1 MGRFAQLRA
10 AGTGFV
16 VDLTARPVPVIVHW
30 GRDLGELDE
39 SGLAALAFVGEPAV
53 LNNSVDVPRRCSVWP
68 TEAEGWAGTPALSG
82 HRDGV
87 ATTPRPRLVEHSLA
101 ENRLVLVLDDAITGL
116 RITLTYAMDSSG
128 VLSAQATLVASE
140 GLYEVAGVS
149 TLLPLPS
156 RAVEVLDF
164 TGKWCR
170 ERSPQRTR
178 LGHGAHVRESRR
190 GKPGQDSPYLMTV
203 GVPGFG
209 FAEGEVW
216 GLHVAWSGD
225 QRYVVEQL
233 PETPPVLGGG
243 ELLRPGEVRLGPG
256 ERYETPISY
265 FAWSDE
271 GLDGLAA
278 RWHALQRRKVRPP
291 RPLVLNT
298 WEAVYFD
305 HDLDRLQALADAA
318 AKVGVERVV
327 LDDGWFRGRRD
338 DTAGLG
344 DWQVDT
350 TVWPQGLTPFVDH
363 VKGLGMQFGLW
374 FEPEMV
380 NLDSDLAREHPEWI
394 LGAPGELGPPSRNQ
408 YVVDLANP
416 DAWAYLLTS
425 IDDLVSQYGID
436 YIKWDHN
443 RDLHEAVTHDGRP
456 SVHNQTL
463 ALYRL
468 IDELKRR
475 HPGLEIESCA
485 SGGGRVDLGILA
497 RTDRVWASDCNDPVE
512 RQSIQR
518 WTAQLLPPELI
529 GSHVGP
535 ERSHTTSRRTDDSFR
550 LATALF
556 GHAGIEQDLTACSPA
571 EIDKLTAWAAMYKEL
586 RPLLHSGRVVRADLP
601 DDGGLLF
608 HGVISNEQ
616 GLFCLARISTSPAGQ
631 SWRVRLPGLSR
642 GRDYRLRIRGDLG
655 LPSMRQVRAPEW
667 VPAALADW
675 VRVPGAVLVDAGVAM
690 PTLDPGQALLL
701 EVIVDRA

>member
-16 VDLTARPVPVIVHW
+16 VDLAATPVPVVVHW

-68 TEAEGWAGTPALSG
+68 TEFEGWAGTPALAG
-82 HRDGV
+82 HRGGI
-87 ATTPRPRLVEHSLA
+87 ATTPRPRLVEHSC
-101 ENRLVLVLDDAITGL
+101 EDNRLELVLADEITGL
-116 RITLTYAMDSSG
+116 RITLTYEMDSSG
-128 VLSAQATLVASE
+128 VLSTKAALAASE
-140 GLYEVAGVS
+140 SYEVASVS
-149 TLLPLPS
+149 ILLPLPS
-156 RAVEVLDF
+156 QAVEVLDF

-190 GKPGQDSPYLMTV
+190 GKPGQDSPFLMTV
-203 GVPGFG
+203 GAPGFSFG
-209 FAEGEVW
+209 DGEVW
-216 GLHVAWSGD
+216 ALHVAWSGD

-243 ELLRPGEVRLGPG
+243 ELLRAGELRLAAGA
-256 ERYETPISY
+256 RYETPISY

-278 RWHALQRRKVRPP
+278 RFHALQRKRPRPP

-298 WEAVYFD
+298 WEAVYFN
-305 HDLDRLQALADAA
+305 HDLDRLLALADAA

-344 DWQVDT
+344 DWQVDK
-350 TVWPQGLTPFVDH
+350 TVWPQGLAPFVDH

-380 NLDSDLAREHPEWI
+380 NLDSDLARQHPEWV
-394 LGAPGELGPPSRNQ
+394 LGVPGEPGPPSRNQ
-408 YVVDLANP
+408 YVVDLTNP
-416 DAWAYLLTS
+416 EAWTYLLTS
-425 IDDLVSQYGID
+425 IDSLVARYGID

-443 RDLHEAVTHDGRP
+443 RDLHEAVDHTGRP
-456 SVHNQTL
+456 VVHNQTL

-475 HPGLEIESCA
+475 HPALEIESCA

-518 WTAQLLPPELI
+518 WTGQLLPPELI

-535 ERSHTTSRRTDDSFR
+535 EHSHTTGRRTDDSFR

-586 RPLLHSGRVVRADLP
+586 RPLLHSGRVVRAELP
-601 DDGGLLF
+601 DDGLFF
-608 HGVISNEQ
+608 HGVISNEH
-616 GLFCLARISTSPAGQ
+616 GLFSLARISTSPAGQ

-642 GRDYRLRIRGDLG
+642 RRDYRIRIRADLG

-667 VPAALADW
+667 VPAAIDGW
-675 VRVPGAVLVDAGVAM
+675 VRVPGSALVDAGVAM
-690 PTLDPGQALLL
+690 PALDPGQALLL

>member
-1 MGRFAQLRA
+1 MRRFAALRA

-16 VDLTARPVPVIVHW
+16 VDLAAQPLPVVVHW
-30 GRDLGELDE
+30 GRDLGQLDA

-87 ATTPRPRLVEHSLA
+87 ATTPRPRLVEHELID
-101 ENRLVLVLDDAITGL
+101 NRLELVLDDAVTGL
-116 RITLTYAMDSSG
+116 RITLVYEMDDSG
-128 VLSAQATLVASE
+128 VLSVRATLVASE
-140 GLYEVAGVS
+140 HYEVTNVS
-149 TLLPLPS
+149 TLMPVPS

-190 GKPGQDSPYLMTV
+190 GKPGQDTAYLMTV

-216 GLHVAWSGD
+216 ALHVAWSGD

-243 ELLRPGEVRLGPG
+243 ELLRAGEIRLSPG
-256 ERYETPISY
+256 ERYETPTCY
-265 FAWSDE
+265 HAWSDE

-278 RWHALQRRKVRPP
+278 RFHALQRKEVRPP

-305 HDLDRLQALADAA
+305 HDLDRLRALADAA

-344 DWQVDT
+344 DWQVDAA
-350 TVWPQGLTPFVDH
+350 VWPQGLTPFVAH

-374 FEPEMV
+374 VEPEMV
-380 NLDSDLAREHPEWI
+380 NLDSNLAREHPEWI
-394 LGAPGELGPPSRNQ
+394 LGVPGDPGPPSRNQ
-408 YVVDLANP
+408 YVVDLDNP

-425 IDDLVSQYGID
+425 IDDLVSRYGID
-436 YIKWDHN
+436 YLKWDHN
-443 RDLHEAVTHDGRP
+443 RDLHEAVTFDGRP

-535 ERSHTTSRRTDDSFR
+535 ERSHTTSRRTDASFR

-556 GHAGIEQDLTACSPA
+556 GHAGIEQDLTACSAA
-571 EIDKLTAWAAMYKEL
+571 EIDALTAWASMYKEL
-586 RPLLHSGRVVRADLP
+586 RSLLHSGRVVRADLP
-601 DDGGLLF
+601 DEAGLFF
-608 HGVISNEQ
+608 HGVISNGH
-616 GLFCLARISTSPAGQ
+616 GLFCLARISTSAAGQ

-642 GRDYRLRIRGDLG
+642 GRDYRLRIRADLG

-667 VPAALADW
+667 VSAALAGW